1 MLSAVSVLVA
11 DHCPA
16 WWPQPNHPK
25 VPTTCSACRK
35 AGPAS
40 CVDGTSRQ
48 GFPGSG
54 TRSTCQEAKLDLLAP
69 STATVPRPTTAFF
82 PHVHPS
88 NALGHMGRCPRPAI
102 QPLTPP
108 LDYDLSLA
116 PPSRWKSPPP
126 SDPAGLNC
134 LSPVPLLVGPNQ
146 ESMEG
151 GPLTIAAPGSFQSGS
166 VRGGIIFSCSL
177 WGLLG
182 CKSQSLLGY
191 GFMCC
196 RQRHRGVPVPAW

>member
-16 WWPQPNHPK
+16 WWLQPNHPK
-25 VPTTCSACRK
+25 VPTTRSACRK

-54 TRSTCQEAKLDLLAP
+54 TTSACQEAKRDLLAP
-69 STATVPRPTTAFF
+69 CTATVPRPHPAIL

-108 LDYDLSLA
+108 LDYDLTLA
-116 PPSRWKSPPP
+116 PPSPWKSPP
-126 SDPAGLNC
+126 
-134 LSPVPLLVGPNQ
+134 SPRPCRAQLLVHNSPSGGAQPGVHGGRPTDCCGSRILPEWQ
-146 ESMEG
+146 CEG
-151 GPLTIAAPGSFQSGS
+151 RSHFLLFFVGSPG
-166 VRGGIIFSCSL
+166 L
-177 WGLLG
+177 
-182 CKSQSLLGY
+182 
-191 GFMCC
+191 
-196 RQRHRGVPVPAW
+196 